1 MKKFLDTSNLVTY
14 QTGTYQGK
22 YDWINN
28 IGKELYF
35 EYDDISGY
43 IKIIDYVKDIPYGWI
58 TLQYKD
64 IITTTH
70 TPALLHLKVP
80 RLFHKEKQKWRYDY
94 NVGDIIHKFNDTLK
108 IAKQIRIDYDNSSTR
123 GYEIEC
129 MDCHY
134 TYETREDHISTCPVC
149 GKKSSYSERFVYSIL
164 KQANVNFIPQMEF
177 DWLPVRYYDTYLPDY
192 NAIIEIHGEQHYQPI
207 KLNKNQTPEEIYK
220 STVEADKL
228 KYDAATSNG
237 LNYYI
242 INASKPDKLF
252 QEAKNILT
260 FIDFTSISELECEK
274 FANYKNIKQA
284 CELWN
289 QGCDIEEICNTLNKS
304 SQTVQQKL
312 RLGNKYG
319 MCIYDKHTNM
329 SNAQKLRMK
338 NTKIHCKSVKCTTT
352 GKIFNSIREAN
363 EFYNIKNKT
372 GIYDCLSGKCKT
384 CGKDPITQKP
394 LKWEYFN
401 ENEETR

>member
-1 MKKFLDTSNLVTY
+1 
-14 QTGTYQGK
+14 
-22 YDWINN
+22 
-28 IGKELYF
+28 
-35 EYDDISGY
+35 
-43 IKIIDYVKDIPYGWI
+43 
-58 TLQYKD
+58 
-64 IITTTH
+64 
-70 TPALLHLKVP
+70 
-80 RLFHKEKQKWRYDY
+80 
-94 NVGDIIHKFNDTLK
+94 
-108 IAKQIRIDYDNSSTR
+108 
-123 GYEIEC
+123 
-129 MDCHY
+129 
-134 TYETREDHISTCPVC
+134 
-149 GKKSSYSERFVYSIL
+149 
-164 KQANVNFIPQMEF
+164 MEF

-401 ENEETR
+401 ENEETQ